1 MTHFIFLYL
10 GGLCSGHMPTS
21 NMADDVVHH
30 KSKVKSNINKVG
42 GCYGNVLHLNMITYS
57 IMEPSEISF
66 QKLECIGSKL
76 KKDFDNL
83 ICNAG

>member
-1 MTHFIFLYL
+1 MAICPHLIWLMTLYI
-10 GGLCSGHMPTS
+10 TR
-21 NMADDVVHH
+21 
-30 KSKVKSNINKVG
+30 SKVKSNINKVG